1 MAPRGKP
8 AEETDRTALQPRELI
23 GQDRAWTQL
32 SQLYATGD
40 GPSGLIFYG
49 PAGVGKRTAAMVL
62 TKILLA
68 GQAPQAENSA
78 TTQVHHRAAA
88 MVEAGGHPDFLFLEK
103 LADKTELTVPVIRR
117 IGTFFS
123 TTGSFSARRIV
134 VIDGAEMMNREAANA
149 LLKRLEEPPRG
160 GLIILVARSLG
171 SLLPT
176 VLSRCAKVPFNPLD
190 ADAFAQ
196 WAQTT
201 DQPELAELGE
211 ASGFAPGH
219 AETLAD
225 GKVMGWLAQLEA
237 LGGEFHPQRHAAQAA
252 KLAGAIGKTGDKS
265 FRAPFLRALRG
276 RQSVEVLA
284 QYRKEQALYRDALSA
299 FARIDGLNVSAEDEW
314 RALLCR
320 Y

>member
-1 MAPRGKP
+1 MPPRGKP
-8 AEETDRTALQPRELI
+8 AEEADRTALQPRDLI
-23 GQDRAWTQL
+23 GQGRAWTQL
-32 SQLYATGD
+32 AQLYATGD

-49 PAGVGKRTAAMVL
+49 PSGVGKRTAAMVL
-62 TKILLA
+62 SKILLA
-68 GQAPQAENSA
+68 GKAPEAENA
-78 TTQVHHRAAA
+78 GLTEAHHRAAA

-117 IGTFFS
+117 IGAFFS

-176 VLSRCAKVPFNPLD
+176 VLSRCAKIPFTPLD
-190 ADAFAQ
+190 ADAFEQ
-196 WAQTT
+196 WSQVSG
-201 DQPELAELGE
+201 QPELAELGE

-225 GKVMGWLAQLEA
+225 GKVTGWLEQLDA
-237 LGGEFHPQRHAAQAA
+237 LAGEFHPQRHAARAA
-252 KLAGAIGKTGDKS
+252 RLAGAIGKTGDKS
-265 FRAPFLRALRG
+265 FRAPFLRALRV
-276 RQSVEVLA
+276 RQSLEVLA
-284 QYRKEQALYRDALSA
+284 NYRKEQALYRDALSA
-299 FARIDGLNVSAEDEW
+299 FARIDALNVNAEDEW